1 MTELWFLL
9 LSIILV
15 VVCGA
20 FVAVEFALLAVNR
33 STVEKLAESG
43 DSGAVGILH
52 ALRSL
57 STQLSSVQIGI
68 TVTNLGIGYLA
79 EPSIARLIT
88 PLFEWTTI
96 GQGAIHGI
104 ATVLA
109 ITIATATTM
118 VFGEL
123 VPKNIAIIS
132 PLATLRALQL
142 PLRAFT
148 TLAMPLIKVLNGS
161 ANAFLRSRGVS
172 PQEELSSARSADEL
186 LSLVRRSAEKGTLT
200 KKTALML
207 ERSLNFRELTAL
219 DIMTP
224 RVQVKAV
231 KDTETAEYVSKLTKR
246 TGFSRFPVYR
256 GTVDNIVGVVRIK
269 HAMEV
274 ERDQRAH
281 VQVKDLM
288 IEPQF
293 VPSTI
298 ELGPLLNILK
308 KGKPHLAVVVDE
320 FGGFDGLVTIEDL
333 LEELVGDMYDE
344 HDTDD
349 DSVIRK
355 IATRTWNVS
364 GLLRPDEIAQ
374 SLGYALPE
382 EDDVETI
389 GGLCMHELERVPK
402 KGDVVRIAAIDRSG
416 NTVEVRLKVEKMEG
430 RRVDELVMSVSRP
443 VRGSGA

>member
-9 LSIILV
+9 LSIVLV
-15 VVCGA
+15 LVCGA

-33 STVEKLAESG
+33 STVEKLAEAG
-43 DSGAVGILH
+43 DVGAVGILH

-79 EPSIARLIT
+79 EPSIARLIA
-88 PLFEWTTI
+88 PLFEWA
-96 GQGAIHGI
+96 QLSPGAVHAI

-109 ITIATATTM
+109 ITLATAITM

-132 PLATLRALQL
+132 PLATLRVLQL
-142 PLRAFT
+142 PLRVFT
-148 TLAMPLIKVLNGS
+148 SGAMPLIKVLNGS
-161 ANAFLRSRGVS
+161 ANAFLHSRGVS

-224 RVQVKAV
+224 RVQVKAI
-231 KDTETAEYVSKLTKR
+231 KDTETAEYVCKLTKR

-256 GTVDNIVGVVRIK
+256 GSVDNIVGVVRIK

-274 ERDQRAH
+274 ERDKRSQ

-298 ELGPLLNILK
+298 ELGSLLNVLK
-308 KGKPHLAVVVDE
+308 EGKPHIAVVVDE
-320 FGGFDGLVTIEDL
+320 FGGFDGVVTIEDL
-333 LEELVGDMYDE
+333 LEELVGDVYDE
-344 HDTDD
+344 HDADD
-349 DSVIRK
+349 DTSIRK

-402 KGDVVRIAAIDRSG
+402 RGDTVTIAAIDRTG
-416 NTVEVRLKVEKMEG
+416 RTVEVRLKVEKMEG
-430 RRVDELVMSVSRP
+430 RRVDELIMTVSRP
-443 VRGSGA
+443 IREEAA

>member
-9 LSIILV
+9 LSIVLV
-15 VVCGA
+15 LVCGA

-43 DSGAVGILH
+43 DGGAVGILH

-79 EPSIARLIT
+79 EPSIARLVA
-88 PLFEWTTI
+88 PLLEWTHPSP
-96 GQGAIHGI
+96 AAVHGL
-104 ATVLA
+104 ATVIA
-109 ITIATATTM
+109 ITLATAITM

-132 PLATLRALQL
+132 PLATLRKLQL
-142 PLRAFT
+142 PLRLFT
-148 TLAMPLIKVLNGS
+148 MAAMPLIRVLNGS
-161 ANAFLRSRGVS
+161 ANAYLHSRGVA

-231 KDTETAEYVSKLTKR
+231 KDTETAEYVCKLTKR
-246 TGFSRFPVYR
+246 TGLSRFPVYR
-256 GTVDNIVGVVRIK
+256 GNVDNIVGVVRIK
-269 HAMEV
+269 QAVEV
-274 ERDQRAH
+274 ERDKRAQ

-288 IEPQF
+288 VDAQF
-293 VPSTI
+293 VPSTL
-298 ELGPLLNILK
+298 ELSPLLNKLK
-308 KGKPHLAVVVDE
+308 QGKPHMVIVVDE
-320 FGGFDGLVTIEDL
+320 FGGFDGVVTIEDL
-333 LEELVGDMYDE
+333 LEELVGDVYDE

-349 DSVIRK
+349 DMAIRK
-355 IATRTWNVS
+355 ISTRTWNVS

-374 SLGYALPE
+374 NLGYFLPE
-382 EDDVETI
+382 EEDVETI
-389 GGLCMHELERVPK
+389 GGLCMHELERVPVR
-402 KGDVVRIAAIDRSG
+402 GDAVTITAVDRLG
-416 NTVEVRLKVEKMEG
+416 RNVEVHLKVEKMEG
-430 RRVDELVMSVSRP
+430 RRVDEMIMSVSLPAREEI
-443 VRGSGA
+443 A

>member
-1 MTELWFLL
+1 
-9 LSIILV
+9 
-15 VVCGA
+15 
-20 FVAVEFALLAVNR
+20 
-33 STVEKLAESG
+33 
-43 DSGAVGILH
+43 
-52 ALRSL
+52 
-57 STQLSSVQIGI
+57 
-68 TVTNLGIGYLA
+68 
-79 EPSIARLIT
+79 
-88 PLFEWTTI
+88 
-96 GQGAIHGI
+96 
-104 ATVLA
+104 
-109 ITIATATTM
+109 
-118 VFGEL
+118 
-123 VPKNIAIIS
+123 
-132 PLATLRALQL
+132 
-142 PLRAFT
+142 
-148 TLAMPLIKVLNGS
+148 
-161 ANAFLRSRGVS
+161 
-172 PQEELSSARSADEL
+172 
-186 LSLVRRSAEKGTLT
+186 
-200 KKTALML
+200 ML

-256 GTVDNIVGVVRIK
+256 GTVDNIVGVVQIK

-402 KGDVVRIAAIDRSG
+402 KGDVVTIAAIDRSG